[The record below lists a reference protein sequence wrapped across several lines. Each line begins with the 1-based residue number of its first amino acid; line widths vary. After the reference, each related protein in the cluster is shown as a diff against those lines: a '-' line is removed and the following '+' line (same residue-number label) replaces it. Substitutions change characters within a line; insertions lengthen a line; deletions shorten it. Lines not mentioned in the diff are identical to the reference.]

1 MVARLALVLKAR
13 AKVLVALGHPGQT
26 VETKDLKA
34 EAIKDK
40 DKVVQLVELKFLV
53 AMLNSIK
60 APVQAR
66 MDREAMSELVKD
78 RDLTMEVRVA
88 SREQTDRMVVVLGF
102 LEAKILLPA
111 LLPKRVDVVTETR
124 MVLDSAS
131 RVIAMVNPSTA
142 SSPGWWQF

>member
-1 MVARLALVLKAR
+1 MVARLALVLKALT
-13 AKVLVALGHPGQT
+13 KVLVALGLTGQT

-78 RDLTMEVRVA
+78 RDLTMEVQVA

-124 MVLDSAS
+124 MALDSAS